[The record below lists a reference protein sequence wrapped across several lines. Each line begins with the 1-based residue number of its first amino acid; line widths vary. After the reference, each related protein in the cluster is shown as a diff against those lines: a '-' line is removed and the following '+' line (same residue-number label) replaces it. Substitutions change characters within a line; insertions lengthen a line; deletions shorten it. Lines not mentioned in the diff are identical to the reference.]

1 MLVNLYVTDTTNR
14 PAINSMLVIR
24 FCPSRF
30 PSVHKPLHVTVGADL
45 HVHGNVRLRLLVHI
59 GAELHILGAVR
70 LLKHVT
76 AALHVLAAVRL
87 LVHVGDVD
95 IIWGL
100 GGLDIGVL
108 DFFPVSPH
116 VIIFHV
122 TEIK

>member
-30 PSVHKPLHVTVGADL
+30 PSIQKPLHVTVGADL
-45 HVHGNVRLRLLVHI
+45 HVHGAVRLLVHI
-59 GAELHILGAVR
+59 GAELHIFGAAR

-108 DFFPVSPH
+108 DFCPVSPH
-116 VIIFHV
+116 VFIFYV